1 MEVFGPIPSRR
12 LGRSLGI
19 NNIPPKACSYY
30 CTYCQ
35 VGPTEQ
41 TEIKRR
47 HFYGADYLVQL
58 VKKRV
63 AECQARGEIIDHLSF
78 VPDGEPTLD
87 ADLGETIDKLRPLDI
102 KIAIIT
108 NGSLIWR
115 EDVRETLKKA
125 DWVSLKI
132 DSVDEKIWHR
142 LNLPHDNLKLST
154 ILEGMITFAKE
165 YQGTLVTET
174 MLVKNRNVGE
184 TEAHG
189 IANFLQRIQPQ
200 KAYFLI
206 PTRPPAISSISPP
219 TEVEL
224 NRFYQIVSQKITN
237 MEYITGDGGNAY
249 ASTGDVVED
258 LLSITA
264 VHPMPKA
271 AVQEL
276 LSKNQADWHIVD
288 NLLSEGKILETQYEG
303 QIFYMRRFHNKE
315 AK

>member
-1 MEVFGPIPSRR
+1 MQVFGPIPSRR

-41 TEIKRR
+41 TEIERR

-58 VKKRV
+58 VKERV
-63 AECQARGEIIDHLSF
+63 AQLQAQGETIDYLSF

-87 ADLGETIDKLRPLDI
+87 ADIGETIDKLRPLGI

-115 EDVRETLKKA
+115 DDVRETLKKA

-132 DSVDEKIWHR
+132 DSLDEKTWNR
-142 LNLPHDNLKLST
+142 LNIPHKNLKLNI
-154 ILEGMITFAKE
+154 ILEGMLTFAKE
-165 YQGTLVTET
+165 YQGILVTET
-174 MLVKNRNVGE
+174 MLVKNRNVSE
-184 TEAHG
+184 TAAHQ
-189 IANFLQRIQPQ
+189 IANFLKRLQPQ
-200 KAYFLI
+200 TAYFLI

-219 TEVEL
+219 SEEEF
-224 NRFYQIVSQKITN
+224 NHFYQIVRQKVPQS
-237 MEYITGDGGNAY
+237 ESITGSGGNAY
-249 ASTGDVVED
+249 AATGNVVED

-264 VHPMPKA
+264 VHPMPRA

-276 LSKNQADWHIVD
+276 LNKNQSDWKIVEH
-288 NLLSEGKILETQYEG
+288 LLSTKKLLETQYEG
-303 QIFYMRRFHNKE
+303 QTFYMRRF
-315 AK
+315 